1 MTVSPSAGAVLLP
14 DSLKEAVLGTCDSVG
29 VWAEECGVG
38 VWDWVSKVG
47 SFYGGSEML
56 RKESGAV
63 TIGRGNCV
71 SAHLLHDS
79 PVHLC
84 GMCCVSI

>member
-47 SFYGGSEML
+47 SFYGGSEMWSSDN
-56 RKESGAV
+56 RK
-63 TIGRGNCV
+63 RK
-71 SAHLLHDS
+71 
-79 PVHLC
+79 LC
-84 GMCCVSI
+84 ICSFAP